1 MPPSKKTAKIINL
14 KQARKQRQQ
23 AEKEN
28 AAATN
33 REKFGLSK
41 GEKQRDKLTVKKN
54 VTYLD
59 NHKLDDDIKN
69 D

>member
-14 KQARKQRQQ
+14 KQVRKQRQK

-28 AAATN
+28 TAAAN
-33 REKFGLSK
+33 REKFGRSK
-41 GEKQRDKLTVKKN
+41 GEKKHDKLTVEKN

-59 NHKLDDDIKN
+59 NHKFDDDSKN

>member
-28 AAATN
+28 TAATN
-33 REKFGLSK
+33 REKFGRSK
-41 GEKQRDKLTVKKN
+41 GEKQRDKQSTDKN

-59 NHKLDDDIKN
+59 SHKLDDDS
-69 D
+69 